1 MKPEGGRGGRPL
13 TLNFLFFLDVV
24 NGRRKVS
31 NDINLL
37 INTADYC
44 GSNEISYIIGD

>member
-1 MKPEGGRGGRPL
+1 MKPDGDRSL
-13 TLNFLFFLDVV
+13 THNFLLFLDVV

-37 INTADYC
+37 INTVDYC